1 MDARKSE
8 KILYICTGICCLL
21 IIGGGALTALE
32 LPGMTA
38 LIVVGIM
45 VLLYGTWKYLL
56 YHRCPHCGTFFRY
69 SLLNTFHPRRCHR
82 CGKDL

>member
-38 LIVVGIM
+38 LIVVASWCCSTAHGSTCSITAAPTA
-45 VLLYGTWKYLL
+45 VPFSAIP
-56 YHRCPHCGTFFRY
+56 C
-69 SLLNTFHPRRCHR
+69 
-82 CGKDL
+82 